1 MKSNADIS
9 IAYQIHG
16 NKENPVILII
26 QGLGMPLTAT
36 PPEIIDELVARGY
49 CLLLV
54 DNRDIGHSHII
65 DEKIPNLFVQVI
77 KYILG
82 FKVKSFYKLDDMMN
96 DINILLDEIN
106 VSNCHLIGISMGGM
120 ISQLMAIKNPDKVN
134 SLTSIMSTTGNPKLP
149 RPKWNVIK
157 YILNGSNNRNT
168 DNPESFYIKL
178 WKLIGSP
185 KYPRSNDEIKEFV
198 NRIISRGISTK
209 GSIRQ
214 ILAILNSY
222 NRSTEL
228 NKINIPTLII
238 HGNDDPLVPVECGI
252 DTANAINKS
261 DLWIIE
267 GMGHDF
273 PYELLDQFVDRID
286 NHIKNVESRS

>member
-36 PPEIIDELVARGY
+36 PPEIINELVTRGY

-54 DNRDIGHSHII
+54 DNRDIGHSQII
-65 DEKIPNLFVQVI
+65 DEKIPNLLVQVI
-77 KYILG
+77 KYMLG
-82 FKVKSFYKLDDMMN
+82 FKVKCFYKLDDMMN
-96 DINILLDEIN
+96 DINNLLDEIN
-106 VSNCHLIGISMGGM
+106 VNNFHIIGVSMGGM

-134 SLTSIMSTTGNPKLP
+134 SLISIMSTTGNPKLP
-149 RPKWNVIK
+149 KPKWNIIK
-157 YILNGSNNRNT
+157 YILNGSNKRNI
-168 DNPESFYIKL
+168 NNLESFYIKL
-178 WKLIGSP
+178 WKLIGSR
-185 KYPRSNDEIKEFV
+185 KYPRSNNEIKEFV
-198 NRIISRGISTK
+198 NRIISRGVSAQ

-222 NRSTEL
+222 DRTSGL
-228 NKINIPTLII
+228 NEITIPTLVI

-252 DTANAINKS
+252 DTSNAINNS
-261 DLWIIE
+261 DLWVIK

-286 NHIKNVESRS
+286 NHIKNVESKS

>member
-9 IAYQIHG
+9 MAYQIHG

-36 PPEIIDELVARGY
+36 PPEIINELVARGY

-54 DNRDIGHSHII
+54 DNRDIGHSQII
-65 DEKIPNLFVQVI
+65 DEKIPNLLVQVI
-77 KYILG
+77 KYMLG
-82 FKVKSFYKLDDMMN
+82 FKVKCFYKLDDMMN
-96 DINILLDEIN
+96 DINNLLDEIN
-106 VSNCHLIGISMGGM
+106 VNNFHIIGVSMGGM

-134 SLTSIMSTTGNPKLP
+134 SLISIMSTTGNPKLP
-149 RPKWNVIK
+149 KPKWNIIK
-157 YILNGSNNRNT
+157 YILNGSNKRNI
-168 DNPESFYIKL
+168 NNLESFYIKL
-178 WKLIGSP
+178 WKLIGSR
-185 KYPRSNDEIKEFV
+185 KYPRSNNEIKEFV
-198 NRIISRGISTK
+198 NRIISRGVSAQ

-222 NRSTEL
+222 DRTSGL
-228 NKINIPTLII
+228 NEITIPTLVI

-252 DTANAINKS
+252 DTANAINSS
-261 DLWIIE
+261 DLWVIE

-286 NHIKNVESRS
+286 NHIKNVESKS

>member
-1 MKSNADIS
+1 
-9 IAYQIHG
+9 
-16 NKENPVILII
+16 
-26 QGLGMPLTAT
+26 
-36 PPEIIDELVARGY
+36 
-49 CLLLV
+49 
-54 DNRDIGHSHII
+54 
-65 DEKIPNLFVQVI
+65 VI

-82 FKVKSFYKLDDMMN
+82 FKVKCFYKLDDMMI
-96 DINILLDEIN
+96 DINNLLDEIN
-106 VSNCHLIGISMGGM
+106 VNNCHVIGVSMGGM

-134 SLTSIMSTTGNPKLP
+134 SLISIMSTTGNPKLP

-157 YILNGSNNRNT
+157 YILNGSNIKNIN
-168 DNPESFYIKL
+168 NPESFYIKL

-198 NRIISRGISTK
+198 NRIISRGVSAQ

-222 NRSTEL
+222 DRTSEL
-228 NKINIPTLII
+228 NKITIPTLVI

-252 DTANAINKS
+252 DTANAINNS

-273 PYELLDQFVDRID
+273 PYELLDQFVERID
-286 NHIKNVESRS
+286 NHIKSIESRP

>member
-1 MKSNADIS
+1 MKSNANIS

-16 NKENPVILII
+16 NKENPVILVI

-36 PPEIIDELVARGY
+36 PPEIINELVARGY

-54 DNRDIGHSHII
+54 DNRDIGHSQII
-65 DEKIPNLFVQVI
+65 DKKIPNLLVQVI

-82 FKVKSFYKLDDMMN
+82 FKVKCFYKLDDMMF
-96 DINILLDEIN
+96 DINNLLDEIN
-106 VSNCHLIGISMGGM
+106 VNNCHVIGVSMGGM

-134 SLTSIMSTTGNPKLP
+134 SLISIMSTPGNPKLP

-157 YILNGSNNRNT
+157 YILNGSNKKNIN
-168 DNPESFYIKL
+168 NPESFYIKL

-198 NRIISRGISTK
+198 SRIISRGVSAQ

-222 NRSTEL
+222 DRTSEL
-228 NKINIPTLII
+228 NKITIPTLVI
-238 HGNDDPLVPVECGI
+238 HGNNDPLVPVECGI
-252 DTANAINKS
+252 DTANAINNS

-273 PYELLDQFVDRID
+273 PYELLDQFVERID
-286 NHIKNVESRS
+286 NHIKSIESRP

>member
-26 QGLGMPLTAT
+26 QGLGMPLTAS
-36 PPEIIDELVARGY
+36 PPEIINELVTRGY

-54 DNRDIGHSHII
+54 DNRDIGHSQII
-65 DEKIPNLFVQVI
+65 DEKIPNLLVQVI
-77 KYILG
+77 KYMLG
-82 FKVKSFYKLDDMMN
+82 FKVKCFYKLDDMMN
-96 DINILLDEIN
+96 DINNLLDEIN
-106 VSNCHLIGISMGGM
+106 VNNFHIIGVSMGGM

-134 SLTSIMSTTGNPKLP
+134 SLISIMSTTGNPKLP
-149 RPKWNVIK
+149 KPKWNIIK
-157 YILNGSNNRNT
+157 YILNGSNKRNIN
-168 DNPESFYIKL
+168 NPESFYIKL
-178 WKLIGSP
+178 WKLIGSR
-185 KYPRSNDEIKEFV
+185 KYPRSNNEIKEFV
-198 NRIISRGISTK
+198 NRIISRGVSAQ

-222 NRSTEL
+222 DRTSGL
-228 NKINIPTLII
+228 NEITIPTLVI

-252 DTANAINKS
+252 DTANAINSS
-261 DLWIIE
+261 DLWVIE

-286 NHIKNVESRS
+286 NHIKNVESKS

>member
-36 PPEIIDELVARGY
+36 PPEIIDELVAREY

-65 DEKIPNLFVQVI
+65 DEKIPNLLVQVI

-82 FKVKSFYKLDDMMN
+82 FKVKSFYTLDDMMN

-106 VSNCHLIGISMGGM
+106 VSNCHIIGISMGGM

>member
-36 PPEIIDELVARGY
+36 PPEIINELVARGY

-54 DNRDIGHSHII
+54 DNRDIGHSQII
-65 DEKIPNLFVQVI
+65 DEKIPNLLVQVI
-77 KYILG
+77 KYMLG
-82 FKVKSFYKLDDMMN
+82 FKVKCFYKLDDMMN
-96 DINILLDEIN
+96 DINNLLDEIN
-106 VSNCHLIGISMGGM
+106 VNNFHIIGVSMGGM

-134 SLTSIMSTTGNPKLP
+134 SLISIMSTTGNPKLP
-149 RPKWNVIK
+149 KPKWNIIK
-157 YILNGSNNRNT
+157 YILNGSNKRNI
-168 DNPESFYIKL
+168 NNLESFYIKL
-178 WKLIGSP
+178 WKLIGSR
-185 KYPRSNDEIKEFV
+185 KYPRSNNEIKEFV
-198 NRIISRGISTK
+198 NRIISRGVSAQ

-222 NRSTEL
+222 DRTSGL
-228 NKINIPTLII
+228 NEITIPTLVI

-252 DTANAINKS
+252 DTANAINSS
-261 DLWIIE
+261 DLWVIE

-286 NHIKNVESRS
+286 NHIKNVESKS

>member
-36 PPEIIDELVARGY
+36 PPEIINELVTRGY

-54 DNRDIGHSHII
+54 DNRDIGHSQII
-65 DEKIPNLFVQVI
+65 DEKIPNLLVQVI
-77 KYILG
+77 KYMLG
-82 FKVKSFYKLDDMMN
+82 FKVKCFYKLDDMMN
-96 DINILLDEIN
+96 DINNLLDEIN
-106 VSNCHLIGISMGGM
+106 VNNFHIIGVSMGGM

-134 SLTSIMSTTGNPKLP
+134 SLISIMSTTGNPKLP
-149 RPKWNVIK
+149 KPKWNIIK
-157 YILNGSNNRNT
+157 YILNGSNKRNI
-168 DNPESFYIKL
+168 NNLESFYIKL
-178 WKLIGSP
+178 WKLIGSR
-185 KYPRSNDEIKEFV
+185 KYPRSNNEIKEFV
-198 NRIISRGISTK
+198 NRIISRGVSAQ

-222 NRSTEL
+222 DRTSGL
-228 NKINIPTLII
+228 NEITIPTLVI

-252 DTANAINKS
+252 DTANAINSS
-261 DLWIIE
+261 DLWVIE

-286 NHIKNVESRS
+286 NHIKNVESKS

>member
-1 MKSNADIS
+1 MKSNANIS

-16 NKENPVILII
+16 NKEDPVILII

-36 PPEIIDELVARGY
+36 PPEIINELVARGY

-54 DNRDIGHSHII
+54 DNRDIGHSQII
-65 DEKIPNLFVQVI
+65 DKKIPNLLVQVI
-77 KYILG
+77 KYILS
-82 FKVKSFYKLDDMMN
+82 FKVKCFYKLDDMMN
-96 DINILLDEIN
+96 DINVLLDEIN
-106 VSNCHLIGISMGGM
+106 VNNCHVIGVSMGGM

-134 SLTSIMSTTGNPKLP
+134 SLISIMSTTGNPELP

-157 YILNGSNNRNT
+157 YIINGSNNRNIN
-168 DNPESFYIKL
+168 NPEAFYIKL

-198 NRIISRGISTK
+198 NRIISRGVSAQ

-222 NRSTEL
+222 NRTSEL
-228 NKINIPTLII
+228 NKITIPTLVI

-252 DTANAINKS
+252 DTANAINNS
-261 DLWIIE
+261 DLWIID

-286 NHIKNVESRS
+286 NHIKSVDSRS

>member
-1 MKSNADIS
+1 MKSNANIS

-16 NKENPVILII
+16 NKEDPVVLII

-36 PPEIIDELVARGY
+36 PPEIINELVARGY

-54 DNRDIGHSHII
+54 DNRDIGHSQII
-65 DEKIPNLFVQVI
+65 DKKIPNLLVQVI
-77 KYILG
+77 KYILS
-82 FKVKSFYKLDDMMN
+82 FKVKCFYKLDDMMN
-96 DINILLDEIN
+96 DINVLLDEIN
-106 VSNCHLIGISMGGM
+106 VNNCHVIGVSMGGM

-134 SLTSIMSTTGNPKLP
+134 SLISIMSTTGNPELP

-157 YILNGSNNRNT
+157 YIINGSNNRNIN
-168 DNPESFYIKL
+168 NPEAFYIKL

-198 NRIISRGISTK
+198 NRIISRGVSAQ

-222 NRSTEL
+222 NRTSEL
-228 NKINIPTLII
+228 NKITIPTLVI

-252 DTANAINKS
+252 DTANAINNS
-261 DLWIIE
+261 NLWIID

-286 NHIKNVESRS
+286 NHIKSVDSRS

>member
-36 PPEIIDELVARGY
+36 PPEIIDELVSRGY

-65 DEKIPNLFVQVI
+65 DEKIPNLLVQVI

-106 VSNCHLIGISMGGM
+106 VSNCHIIGISMGGM

-157 YILNGSNNRNT
+157 YILNGSNNRNNN
-168 DNPESFYIKL
+168 NPESFYIKL

-286 NHIKNVESRS
+286 NHIKNVESTS